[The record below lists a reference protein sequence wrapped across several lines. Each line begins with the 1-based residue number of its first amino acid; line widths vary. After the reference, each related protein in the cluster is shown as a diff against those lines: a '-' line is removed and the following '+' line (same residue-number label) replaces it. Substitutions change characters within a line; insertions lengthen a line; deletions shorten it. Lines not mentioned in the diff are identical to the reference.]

1 MNNQEVVLSYMSEGT
16 KDEKQYLTPDLFE
29 SLQDA
34 KHKVNEEALEKQLV
48 AQAGMIKNRSE
59 EQEIMRAT

>member
-16 KDEKQYLTPDLFE
+16 KDEKQYLTADLFE

-59 EQEIMRAT
+59 E